1 MSIEK
6 INAALPAKQSV
17 SFKGSEGSAIPETSS
32 DEEKSLS
39 MKKMV
44 GLGALAAITIGGII
58 LYARKG
64 KAPKTS
70 SNVSA
75 TGGGGGPHPFN
86 LRLLP
91 FLMRQCLNQ

>member
-6 INAALPAKQSV
+6 INAALPVKQMV
-17 SFKGSEGSAIPETSS
+17 SFKGSEGSAAQEIPS

-58 LYARKG
+58 FNEKRGEGLKFLAGGCR
-64 KAPKTS
+64 
-70 SNVSA
+70 
-75 TGGGGGPHPFN
+75 GGGGGGVLIRSIYDFC
-86 LRLLP
+86 R
-91 FLMRQCLNQ
+91 F

>member
-1 MSIEK
+1 MSVEK
-6 INAALPAKQSV
+6 INAALPLNKNL
-17 SFKGSEGSAIPETSS
+17 SFKGAEVSDSKEPAA

-75 TGGGGGPHPFN
+75 TGGGGVLIRSIYDFC
-86 LRLLP
+86 R
-91 FLMRQCLNQ
+91 F

>member
-6 INAALPAKQSV
+6 INAALPVKQMV
-17 SFKGSEGSAIPETSS
+17 SFKGSEGSAAQEIPS

-75 TGGGGGPHPFN
+75 TGGGGRPHPFN

-91 FLMRQCLNQ
+91 FLMRQCLKQ

>member
-1 MSIEK
+1 MSVEK
-6 INAALPAKQSV
+6 INAALPVKQMV
-17 SFKGSEGSAIPETSS
+17 SFKGSESSAAQEIPS

-75 TGGGGGPHPFN
+75 TGGGGGGVLIRSIYDFC
-86 LRLLP
+86 R
-91 FLMRQCLNQ
+91 F

>member
-64 KAPKTS
+64 KTPKTS
-70 SNVSA
+70 SNVSTA
-75 TGGGGGPHPFN
+75 GGGGRPRPLN

-91 FLMRQCLNQ
+91 VPMRLCLNL